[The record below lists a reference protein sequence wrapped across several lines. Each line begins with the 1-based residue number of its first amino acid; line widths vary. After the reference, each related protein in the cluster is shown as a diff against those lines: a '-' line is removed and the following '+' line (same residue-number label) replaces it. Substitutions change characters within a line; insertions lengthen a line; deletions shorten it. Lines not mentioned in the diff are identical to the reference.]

1 MRKVVKFGGSSMAN
15 AKQYEKV
22 KRIVQADP
30 DRDVVVV
37 SAAGKRF
44 KEDHKVTDLLYL
56 CYAHLQY
63 GVECQSIFEMI
74 ESRYRGICNELELK
88 VDIESELA
96 AIRSQLKKDVRQDWL
111 VSRGEYLSAMLM
123 ADYLGFQ
130 FVDSAEWLKFKFDG
144 SVDTVASYATLKEI
158 ADDRAVVIPGFY
170 GVLPDGNV
178 KVLTR
183 GGSDVTGA
191 LAAAALDAEIYENW
205 TDVSGILMADP
216 RIVDNPD
223 TISYI
228 TYSELRELSY
238 MGADVLHEASIF
250 PVREKDI
257 PLNIRN
263 TNDPEHPGTII
274 KESFPDSY
282 SEKDKLLTGITGKR
296 NYSIVTI
303 SKNGMS
309 SSLGYL
315 RRILEIFE
323 RYGICVE
330 FTPCGIDSFSLVVS
344 TAASSKFIYTILGE
358 IQEEI
363 APDSIDLIEGVS
375 VVAAVGR
382 NMAHQPGSSGAL
394 FDALGRNGIN
404 VRMISQGPEELNII
418 LGVNNNDFEKTIRV
432 IYDSFVK

>member
-1 MRKVVKFGGSSMAN
+1 MCKVVKFGGSSMAS

-22 KRIVQADP
+22 KNIIASDP
-30 DRDVVVV
+30 ERKVVVV

-63 GVECQSIFEMI
+63 GVECQSIFDMI
-74 ESRYRGICNELELK
+74 ESRYRGICNELDLK
-88 VDIESELA
+88 VDIESELEQ
-96 AIRSQLKKDVRQDWL
+96 IRSKLTKDVKQDWL
-111 VSRGEYLSAMLM
+111 VSRGEYLSAILL
-123 ADYLGFQ
+123 ADFLGFD
-130 FVDSAEWLKFKFDG
+130 FVDSADWLNFKFDG
-144 SVDTVASYATLKEI
+144 SIDQEASYATLKEL
-158 ADDRAVVIPGFY
+158 AAERNVVIPGFY
-170 GVLPDGNV
+170 GILPDGTV
-178 KVLTR
+178 KVLSR

-191 LAAAALDAEIYENW
+191 LAAAALGAEIYENW

-216 RIVDNPD
+216 RIVENPD
-223 TISYI
+223 TISHI

-263 TNDPEHPGTII
+263 TNDPGHPGTII
-274 KESFPDSY
+274 KETFTETYDT
-282 SEKDKLLTGITGKR
+282 DKLLTGITGKR

-303 SKNGMS
+303 SKSGMS
-309 SSLGYL
+309 SSVGFL

-323 RYGICVE
+323 KYGICVE
-330 FTPCGIDSFSLVVS
+330 FTPCGIDSFSLVVA
-344 TAASSKFIYTILGE
+344 TARSSKFIYTILGE

-363 APDSIDLIEGVS
+363 EPDSIDLTEGVS
-375 VVAAVGR
+375 VIAAVGR
-382 NMAHQPGSSGAL
+382 NMAQQPGSSGAL
-394 FDALGRNGIN
+394 FDALGKNGIN

>member
-30 DRDVVVV
+30 ERDVVVV

-44 KEDHKVTDLLYL
+44 KEDHKITDLLYL

-96 AIRSQLKKDVRQDWL
+96 EIRSHLKKDVRQDWL

-123 ADYLGFQ
+123 ADYLGFH

-144 SVDTVASYATLKEI
+144 SVDTAESYATLKEI
-158 ADDRAVVIPGFY
+158 AEDRAVVIPGFY

-216 RIVDNPD
+216 RIVENPD

-263 TNDPEHPGTII
+263 TNDPDHPGTII
-274 KESFPDSY
+274 KESFPESY
-282 SEKDKLLTGITGKR
+282 SDKDKLLTGITGKR

-344 TAASSKFIYTILGE
+344 TVASSKFIYTILGE

-363 APDSIDLIEGVS
+363 EPDSINLIEGVS

-394 FDALGRNGIN
+394 FDALGQNGIN